1 MEILVCMKQVPDDS
15 VEIKLDAN
23 GQPDFSKAEPQGN
36 AFDTYAQELAVR
48 YIEANGGTVS
58 ILSLGPADNEI
69 CLKSALAVGAEKAYR
84 VSDEGFE
91 GADAFVTAN
100 LLAGAIEK
108 IEKDNGAPFDLILC
122 GRESTDFIGGEVAE
136 FLAEKKDRPFVTN
149 VVEVVQEEAGSVQ
162 AKKELDSGYLWVE
175 AATPAILTISKPDY
189 DPRYPKI
196 KDKMAA
202 RKKEVPVIAEGDM
215 TLADED
221 KKPVIEYLGF
231 REPPKREAGVR
242 IDEKE
247 PADAVAKM
255 FEILAADKVL

>member
-15 VEIKLDAN
+15 IEIKLGAD
-23 GQPDFSKAEPQGN
+23 GLPDLSKAEPQGN

-58 ILSLGPADNEI
+58 ILSLGPADNET

-91 GADAFVTAN
+91 DADAFVTAN
-100 LLAGAIEK
+100 LLAAAIKK
-108 IEKDNGAPFDLILC
+108 IEADNGAAFDLVLC
-122 GRESTDFIGGEVAE
+122 GRESTDYIGGEVAE
-136 FLAEKKDRPFVTN
+136 YLAEKTARPFVTN
-149 VVEVVQEEAGSVQ
+149 VVEIVQENADAIQ
-162 AKKELDSGYLWVE
+162 AKKELDSGYYWVD
-175 AATPAILTISKPDY
+175 TPLPAVMTISKPDY

-202 RKKEVPVIAEGDM
+202 RKKEVPVITAADL
-215 TLADED
+215 TLED
-221 KKPVIEYLGF
+221 SDKVALVKYLGF
-231 REPPKREAGVR
+231 QEPPKREAGVK
-242 IDEKE
+242 IQEEE